1 MQITQMIDRTPFAF
15 EMTTITSGA
24 VVRLAE
30 AYRTVYKAAYITI
43 EDNPI
48 RYRID
53 GGDAS
58 AALGHPVVA
67 TQSLYF
73 EDPQSLRE
81 LRMIATGG
89 DAIAQITYYK

>member
-1 MQITQMIDRTPFAF
+1 MQVNQPIGRTPEAF
-15 EMTTITSGA
+15 EMTTITSA
-24 VVRLAE
+24 TVVRLNE
-30 AYRTVYKAAYITI
+30 AYRKYYKAVYITI

-58 AALGHPVVA
+58 DALGHSLVA

-89 DAIAQITYYK
+89 DAVAQITYYK